1 MAIKTK
7 YTKPVNSTLEVTSGK
22 HLPEFAKSAAFI
34 LSTDYVYDG
43 CYGQVISVSVNKEK
57 GQALLTIYEDA
68 SKAQILS
75 RQGYEFAYDLNGVNA
90 LAQAYNHIKTLPEF
104 TGAIDC

>member
-7 YTKPVNSTLEVTSGK
+7 YTKPASSTLEVTSGK
-22 HLPEFAKSAAFI
+22 HLPEFAKSAVFI

-43 CYGQVISVSVNKEK
+43 CYGQVTNVSVNKEK

-68 SKAQILS
+68 SKTQTLS
-75 RQGYEFAYDLNGVNA
+75 RQVYEFAYDLEGQNA
-90 LAQAYNHIKTLPEF
+90 LVQAYNHIKTLPEF
-104 TGAIDC
+104 SGAIDC